1 MLFNYCL
8 ACGIFCNSF
17 LLIFTEP
24 NNFGGGFIAI
34 QDQVKLEPRDQQ
46 SSPYFN
52 NGNYRI
58 PQTTP
63 SPTPSHTAL
72 SPPSPLN
79 FIAQASTSPSPYHPG
94 NNNGHVTT
102 NGNNAS
108 NQIESILQNHLQA
121 PRNNGFQ
128 PTTHQN
134 NVFTPNI
141 INNPSVVSYT
151 IENST
156 IWSSNN
162 LNGMCAPSTSRTT
175 SQMPMYNHNNLP
187 AMTSSI
193 FNQPMNP
200 AQNFNIT
207 SNNIINMNNNNDFEH
222 KSNYSSLLDLDSQ
235 QLLSEQVLNLSGE
248 MQNLSFGDCIMNSYK
263 HDK

>member
-1 MLFNYCL
+1 M
-8 ACGIFCNSF
+8 
-17 LLIFTEP
+17 
-24 NNFGGGFIAI
+24 
-34 QDQVKLEPRDQQ
+34 KLEPRDQQ
-46 SSPYFN
+46 SSPYLFN

-72 SPPSPLN
+72 SSSPHN
-79 FIAQASTSPSPYHPG
+79 FITITQASTSPSPYHPG
-94 NNNGHVTT
+94 NGGHVTT
-102 NGNNAS
+102 NGNAN

-121 PRNNGFQ
+121 PRSNVFQ
-128 PTTHQN
+128 PSTHQN

-141 INNPSVVSYT
+141 INNNNNNNNNPSVVSYT

-156 IWSSNN
+156 IWTSNN
-162 LNGMCAPSTSRTT
+162 LNGMCAPSISRPT
-175 SQMPMYNHNNLP
+175 SQLPMYNHNNLP

-200 AQNFNIT
+200 AQSFNVTGNNFT
-207 SNNIINMNNNNDFEH
+207 NMNNNEH

-248 MQNLSFGDCIMNSYK
+248 MQNLSFGDCIMESYK